1 MALFAQES
9 VARFEE
15 LVGMLETTLGPD
27 TGDLGIR
34 VGIHSGPVTAGVLRG
49 DKSRFQLFGDTV
61 NTASRVESTG
71 KRNMIQVSQE
81 TADLLT
87 AAGMQDELKQRKEL
101 VSAKGKGKLQT
112 YWLKVNHKEEPD
124 QSDYLKS
131 KPFDGLQSGSFTNSG
146 GYVTKPTNYNNTCLN
161 TDASNYESIEEM
173 LSPRVRR
180 LCQWN
185 VDILARH
192 LRQIVAHRNAQ
203 GPTEQNYN
211 EELSRR
217 EVSICRQMDV
227 LDEVVEIIPLPG
239 FDPEENRRKEDPNE
253 IELPEVVMKQIR
265 LYVACIAAM
274 YHDNPFHNFEHAR

>member
-1 MALFAQES
+1 MAQFAQEC
-9 VARFEE
+9 VLRFEE

-34 VGIHSGPVTAGVLRG
+34 VGMHSGPVTAGVLRG

-61 NTASRVESTG
+61 NTASRIESTG
-71 KRNMIQVSQE
+71 KRNMIHVSQE
-81 TADLLT
+81 TAHLLT
-87 AAGMQDELKQRKEL
+87 AAGMQDQLKQRNEL

-112 YWLKVNHKEEPD
+112 FWLKVDRKDAE
-124 QSDYLKS
+124 QSEFLSARPHEK
-131 KPFDGLQSGSFTNSG
+131 QSYTGF
-146 GYVTKPTNYNNTCLN
+146 VTKPTNYNNTCLN
-161 TDASNYESIEEM
+161 TDASNYEAIEEM

-192 LRQIVAHRNAQ
+192 LKQIVAHRNAQ
-203 GPTEQNYN
+203 GPMEHNYN

-217 EVSICRQMDV
+217 EVAICRQMDV

-239 FDPEENRRKEDPNE
+239 FDPQVYKRQQDPNE